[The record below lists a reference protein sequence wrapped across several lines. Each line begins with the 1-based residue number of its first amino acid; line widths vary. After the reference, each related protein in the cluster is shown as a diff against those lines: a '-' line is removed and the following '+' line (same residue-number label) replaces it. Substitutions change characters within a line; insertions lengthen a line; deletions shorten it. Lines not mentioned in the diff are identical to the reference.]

1 MYSPMIYLLA
11 DVFIINTFFQ
21 KQLGSGF
28 SPQVASIFK
37 IFNCSVNWL
46 NIKMHSYNFCQ
57 YIVKMLVFTKFKET
71 LKKKIRNGMKLTTS
85 EINHDTF
92 PCNITKGTLN
102 WFFIIASHKMTELW
116 KLLYEGYFL
125 INQLLIKKC
134 VLNYTL
140 LYMKLLES

>member
-11 DVFIINTFFQ
+11 DVFIINACFQ

-85 EINHDTF
+85 EINYDNDTF

-102 WFFIIASHKMTELW
+102 FS
-116 KLLYEGYFL
+116 LL
-125 INQLLIKKC
+125 LLTRWSNSESCFTRAISLSTSCLLKS
-134 VLNYTL
+134 VFSITL
-140 LYMKLLES
+140 CCIWNC